1 MTLAPDVR
9 EPRDARSARRDE
21 VQPGQ
26 SSVRRPQGPQA
37 QRTGQRTSAQ
47 RTSTQLTSAQRPQ
60 NEPAQV
66 QRTQE
71 QRAPGQGTK
80 GQRTQGQG
88 TQTPRTP
95 VPRSQQP
102 QPPRQSRQGQA
113 APPQRQP
120 SLDDRPVEYWPTAAI
135 RAALETDD
143 MAVWQRI
150 VAAVKRDPY
159 GRTARQVEEVLQ
171 TARPY
176 GVSKALSEVLV
187 RTREHLEATERAEVA
202 RQIQAMLRRSE
213 LQAPEF
219 ASRIGVS
226 NESFATYLEG
236 TTSPP
241 ASLLLRMQRLSDR
254 FAKLSAQR
262 SGK

>member
-9 EPRDARSARRDE
+9 VARDARREGVPPS
-21 VQPGQ
+21 QQ
-26 SSVRRPQGPQA
+26 SSGRSSAQRSQAPRPQG
-37 QRTGQRTSAQ
+37 
-47 RTSTQLTSAQRPQ
+47 QRPQ
-60 NEPAQV
+60 NARQRPAQGA
-66 QRTQE
+66 Q
-71 QRAPGQGTK
+71 
-80 GQRTQGQG
+80 
-88 TQTPRTP
+88 
-95 VPRSQQP
+95 QQP
-102 QPPRQSRQGQA
+102 PQGAQQQPPRQ
-113 APPQRQP
+113 PPF
-120 SLDDRPVEYWPTAAI
+120 DDRPVEYWPTAAI

-143 MAVWQRI
+143 MTVWQRI

-159 GRTARQVEEVLQ
+159 GRTARQVEEVLE

-202 RQIQAMLRRSE
+202 RQIQAMLRRSKLE
-213 LQAPEF
+213 PQEF

-236 TTSPP
+236 KTSPP

-254 FAKLSAQR
+254 FAKIAAQR
-262 SGK
+262 AAK